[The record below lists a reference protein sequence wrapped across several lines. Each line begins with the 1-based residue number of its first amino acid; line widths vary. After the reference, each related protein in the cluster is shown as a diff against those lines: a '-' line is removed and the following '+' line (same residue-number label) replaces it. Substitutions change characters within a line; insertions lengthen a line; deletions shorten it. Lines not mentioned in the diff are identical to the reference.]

1 LIATTGTKVKYG
13 YFSDSAMGP
22 KCNGV
27 SAPKSISDK
36 IPKAYRDSIGRHRP
50 AIKSENA
57 RRCGIRRPGF
67 LLPAPGRVFAQ
78 QKTAEHSA
86 QQNDKQRYRKLPT
99 GDRV

>member
-1 LIATTGTKVKYG
+1 MKTRGKKIKSV
-13 YFSDSAMGP
+13 YFPASGMGKKCKGGSAQ
-22 KCNGV
+22 
-27 SAPKSISDK
+27 KSTSKK
-36 IPKAYRDSIGRHRP
+36 IPKAYGYPIARPRP